1 VVTDGLVSAPV
12 SGIMGLGWQG
22 LASSQATPF
31 WQSLFQGNVWD
42 QPLMAFYLTRF
53 LNASKSSQEE
63 PGGVFTMG
71 LSTMPFTAI
80 FLSLT
85 FNSTPGATNTSLYTG
100 SIDYQSVQDVQSGT
114 HSYWT
119 LPLTSLTVNGGSVTL
134 PSGSSSLAAIDT
146 GTTLI
151 GGPSDQVA
159 AFYALIPGSAPATGN
174 SQGYYTYRMSHS
186 PPLSFAVQCV
196 LTLFI

>member
-1 VVTDGLVSAPV
+1 MSAPV

-42 QPLMAFYLTRF
+42 EPLMAVYLTRF
-53 LNASKSSQEE
+53 QNVSKASQEE

-71 LSTMPFTAI
+71 SSSVPPSGFFFGAHIQSTAGT
-80 FLSLT
+80 
-85 FNSTPGATNTSLYTG
+85 TNTSLYVG
-100 SIDYQSVQDVQSGT
+100 QIDYQSVQNVQSNT
-114 HSYWT
+114 LSYWS
-119 LPLTSLTVNGGSVTL
+119 LPITSLTVNGASVTL

-151 GGPSDQVA
+151 GGPAAQVA
-159 AFYALIPGSAPATGN
+159 AVYAAIPGSAPATGN
-174 SQGYYTYRMSHS
+174 YEGYYTYRTSHS
-186 PPLSFAVQCV
+186 PSLSLAAHCIDSFH
-196 LTLFI
+196 